1 MNKPVVSGLAPRG
14 VAKPPQTQAP
24 RCSRDAAARGKP
36 AHYKGNLSV
45 HAAQRGFTLIEVMV
59 AIMLM
64 ALVSVIAWRGLDSVT
79 RADQHLQ
86 ASTEQ
91 TEALLRALNQMQRD
105 LSLRAS
111 VELTA
116 PEAPKAE
123 GLAAVTVRSSDSKGF
138 RLEVIRSAPALGDGL
153 QRVRWWLKGDALYR
167 AAAPARDRFPLP
179 AATDGVMVLAGVSDL
194 QVRVWEQ
201 DKGWR
206 QLSGNR
212 RDDPLGLE
220 ISLVRQTP
228 QGVERYR
235 QVVGPLK

>member
-1 MNKPVVSGLAPRG
+1 MNRS
-14 VAKPPQTQAP
+14 Q
-24 RCSRDAAARGKP
+24 
-36 AHYKGNLSV
+36 H
-45 HAAQRGFTLIEVMV
+45 GFTLIEVMV
-59 AIMLM
+59 VIMLM
-64 ALVSVIAWRGLDSVT
+64 AVVSLIAWRGLDSVT

-91 TEALLRALNQMQRD
+91 TEVLLRALNQMQRD
-105 LSLRAS
+105 ISLRAS

-116 PEAPKAE
+116 PDAPQDT
-123 GLAAVTVRSSDSKGF
+123 GLAAITVRSSDSKGF
-138 RLEVIRSAPALGDGL
+138 RLDVIRSAPVAGDGL

-167 AAAPARDRFPLP
+167 AAAPTRDRYPLP
-179 AATDGVMVLAGVSDL
+179 AAKDGLVVLTGVSDV
-194 QVRVWEQ
+194 QVRVWEP

-212 RDDPLGLE
+212 REDPLGLE

-228 QGVERYR
+228 QGVETYR

>member
-1 MNKPVVSGLAPRG
+1 MN
-14 VAKPPQTQAP
+14 
-24 RCSRDAAARGKP
+24 
-36 AHYKGNLSV
+36 
-45 HAAQRGFTLIEVMV
+45 AAQKGFTLIEVMV

-64 ALVSVIAWRGLDSVT
+64 AVVSLIAWRGLDSVT

-105 LSLRAS
+105 ISLRAS
-111 VELTA
+111 IELTT
-116 PEAPKAE
+116 PGTSQEETDKTG

-138 RLEVIRSAPALGDGL
+138 RLDVIRSAPAAGDGL
-153 QRVRWWLKGDALYR
+153 QRVRWWLKGDNLYR
-167 AAAPARDRFPLP
+167 AAAPGRDRFPLP
-179 AATDGVMVLAGVSDL
+179 AAKDGVVVLTGVSDL
-194 QVRVWEQ
+194 QVRVWEA

-212 RDDPLGLE
+212 REDPLGME

-235 QVVGPLK
+235 QVMGPLN

>member
-1 MNKPVVSGLAPRG
+1 MSTSQK
-14 VAKPPQTQAP
+14 
-24 RCSRDAAARGKP
+24 
-36 AHYKGNLSV
+36 
-45 HAAQRGFTLIEVMV
+45 GFTLIEVMV

-64 ALVSVIAWRGLDSVT
+64 ALVSLIAWRGLDSVT

-105 LSLRAS
+105 ISLRAS

-116 PEAPKAE
+116 PKNDVE
-123 GLAAVTVRSSDSKGF
+123 GLAAVTIRSSDSKGF
-138 RLEVIRSAPALGDGL
+138 RLDVIRSAPVPGDGL
-153 QRVRWWLKGDALYR
+153 QRVRWWLKGDNLYR

-179 AATDGVMVLAGVSDL
+179 AARDAVVVLAGVSDL
-194 QVRVWEQ
+194 QVRVWEA

-212 RDDPLGLE
+212 REDPLGLE

-235 QVVGPLK
+235 QVMGPLR

>member
-1 MNKPVVSGLAPRG
+1 MKPS
-14 VAKPPQTQAP
+14 QQ
-24 RCSRDAAARGKP
+24 
-36 AHYKGNLSV
+36 
-45 HAAQRGFTLIEVMV
+45 GFTLIEVMV

-64 ALVSVIAWRGLDSVT
+64 ALVSLIAWRGLDSVT

-91 TEALLRALNQMQRD
+91 TEALLRVLNQLQRD

-111 VELTA
+111 VELNAPNTA
-116 PEAPKAE
+116 QEQADKAA

-138 RLEVIRSAPALGDGL
+138 RLDVIRSAPVAGDGL
-153 QRVRWWLKGDALYR
+153 QRVRWWLKGDSLYR
-167 AAAPARDRFPLP
+167 AAAAPRQRYPLP
-179 AATDGVMVLAGVSDL
+179 AAKDGVVVLTGVSDL
-194 QVRVWEQ
+194 QVRVWEA

-212 RDDPLGLE
+212 QEEPLGLE
-220 ISLVRQTP
+220 FSLVRQTP
-228 QGVERYR
+228 QGMERYR

>member
-1 MNKPVVSGLAPRG
+1 MNQS
-14 VAKPPQTQAP
+14 QQ
-24 RCSRDAAARGKP
+24 
-36 AHYKGNLSV
+36 
-45 HAAQRGFTLIEVMV
+45 GFTLIEVMV

-91 TEALLRALNQMQRD
+91 TEGLLRALNQMQRD
-105 LSLRAS
+105 ISLRAS
-111 VELTA
+111 VELAEPGTA
-116 PEAPKAE
+116 KDA

-138 RLEVIRSAPALGDGL
+138 RLEVIRSAPATGDGL
-153 QRVRWWLKGDALYR
+153 QRVRWWLKGDSLYR

-179 AATDGVMVLAGVSDL
+179 AAKDGVVVLAGVSDV
-194 QVRVWEQ
+194 QVRVWDK

-206 QLSGNR
+206 QLSGNKR
-212 RDDPLGLE
+212 EEPLGLE

-235 QVVGPLK
+235 QVVGPLQ

>member
-1 MNKPVVSGLAPRG
+1 MKPS
-14 VAKPPQTQAP
+14 QQ
-24 RCSRDAAARGKP
+24 
-36 AHYKGNLSV
+36 
-45 HAAQRGFTLIEVMV
+45 GFTLIEVMV

-64 ALVSVIAWRGLDSVT
+64 ALVSLIAWRGLDSVT

-91 TEALLRALNQMQRD
+91 TEALLRVLNQLQRD

-111 VELTA
+111 VELNAPTTA
-116 PEAPKAE
+116 QEQADKAA

-138 RLEVIRSAPALGDGL
+138 RLDVIRSAPVAGDGL
-153 QRVRWWLKGDALYR
+153 QRVRWWLKGDSLYR
-167 AAAPARDRFPLP
+167 AAAAPRQRYPLP
-179 AATDGVMVLAGVSDL
+179 AAKDGLVVLTGVSDL
-194 QVRVWEQ
+194 QVRVWEA

-212 RDDPLGLE
+212 QEEPLGLE
-220 ISLVRQTP
+220 FSLVRQTP